1 MYLIENFRLHHQ
13 EDASACTNCHRL
25 PFTPGF
31 VESQALS
38 KYCRPEITS
47 VCQCV
52 IQPVRRK
59 NVQSDVIHLNTLNLC
74 LLASPF
80 ICTIELFIFLC
91 LDFNMFYVLL
101 EYKNINS
108 YDNVIILVNKQPAP
122 LITGILTLTPI
133 RVDLTSHSQH
143 TWTQQAAL
151 VGTLTQIKYQSNLK
165 E

>member
-1 MYLIENFRLHHQ
+1 
-13 EDASACTNCHRL
+13 
-25 PFTPGF
+25 
-31 VESQALS
+31 
-38 KYCRPEITS
+38 
-47 VCQCV
+47 
-52 IQPVRRK
+52 
-59 NVQSDVIHLNTLNLC
+59 
-74 LLASPF
+74 
-80 ICTIELFIFLC
+80 
-91 LDFNMFYVLL
+91 MFYVLL